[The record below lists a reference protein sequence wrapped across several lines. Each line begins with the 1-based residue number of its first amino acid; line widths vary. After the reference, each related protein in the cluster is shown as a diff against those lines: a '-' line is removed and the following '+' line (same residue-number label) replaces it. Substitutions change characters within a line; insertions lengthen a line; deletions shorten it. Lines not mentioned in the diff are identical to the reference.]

1 MDNSQDKGTGVDSG
15 GQSGFRRAEYPELVF
30 EVEIATGSL
39 GETLRRAQIRAI
51 REVTEWVAQQ
61 RSRDGE
67 NPSE

>member
-1 MDNSQDKGTGVDSG
+1 MDNPQDRASDADSG
-15 GQSGFRRAEYPELVF
+15 GHGGFRRAENPKLVF
-30 EVEIATGSL
+30 EVEIAAGSL

-61 RSRDGE
+61 KSRDGE